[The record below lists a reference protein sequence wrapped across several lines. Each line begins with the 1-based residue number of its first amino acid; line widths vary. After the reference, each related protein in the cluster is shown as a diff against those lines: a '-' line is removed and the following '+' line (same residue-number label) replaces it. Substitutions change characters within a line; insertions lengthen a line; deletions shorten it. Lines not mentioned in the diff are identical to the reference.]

1 MKMKEENKY
10 QYQGKR
16 KDQTEFSLKVVMGGL
31 IGMVLIMLFSLVA
44 VVAVEVWS
52 WLCG

>member
-1 MKMKEENKY
+1 MKEQDKIDW
-10 QYQGKR
+10 QGKR
-16 KDQTEFSLKVVMGGL
+16 EDQVEFSLKAVMGAL

>member
-1 MKMKEENKY
+1 MKEQDKFDW
-10 QYQGKR
+10 QGKR
-16 KDQTEFSLKVVMGGL
+16 EDQIEFSLKAVMGSL
-31 IGMVLIMLFSLVA
+31 IGMVAIMLFSLVA

>member
-1 MKMKEENKY
+1 MKEQDKFDW
-10 QYQGKR
+10 QGKR
-16 KDQTEFSLKVVMGGL
+16 EDQIEFSLKAVMGSL
-31 IGMVLIMLFSLVA
+31 IGMVVIMLFSLVA

>member
-1 MKMKEENKY
+1 MKEQDKIDW
-10 QYQGKR
+10 QGKR
-16 KDQTEFSLKVVMGGL
+16 KDQIEFSLKAVIGSL

>member
-1 MKMKEENKY
+1 MK
-10 QYQGKR
+10 YQGKR
-16 KDQTEFSLKVVMGGL
+16 KDQTEFSMKMVMGGL
-31 IGMVLIMLFSLVA
+31 IGMIAILMFSLVA

>member
-1 MKMKEENKY
+1 MKERDKFDW
-10 QYQGKR
+10 QGKR
-16 KDQTEFSLKVVMGGL
+16 KDQTEFSLKAVMGAL
-31 IGMVLIMLFSLVA
+31 VGMIAIMLFSLVA